1 MTFTYNNVYV
11 QDTATVAGPYE
22 KQGPLKKYYDKTLK
36 DLYYNEK
43 SFEKA
48 EIKMVKES
56 LSLLR
61 KKTGLN
67 RKEIDIILGGDL
79 LNQITATTYG
89 AINSSKCFLAIKP
102 PHF

>member
-43 SFEKA
+43 
-48 EIKMVKES
+48 
-56 LSLLR
+56 
-61 KKTGLN
+61 
-67 RKEIDIILGGDL
+67 
-79 LNQITATTYG
+79 
-89 AINSSKCFLAIKP
+89 
-102 PHF
+102 